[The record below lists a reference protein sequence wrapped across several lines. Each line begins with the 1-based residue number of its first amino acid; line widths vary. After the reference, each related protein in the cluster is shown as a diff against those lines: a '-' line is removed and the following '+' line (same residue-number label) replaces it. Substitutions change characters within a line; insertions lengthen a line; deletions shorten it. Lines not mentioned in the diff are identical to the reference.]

1 MQFVVFFSIFFTLYA
16 LLNYYIFWRGWYAIP
31 ESSGFRIPYA
41 VLFDF
46 LSLAFITGRFLER
59 VSLSWV
65 SSSLVWIGSYWLA
78 AMLYFYI
85 ALLSIDVL
93 RLINYALPFFP
104 DALTRNPELTNLVA
118 GAVVI
123 LSVFAILLAGHW
135 NARTIRIKA
144 LKIDIPKNSRPL
156 KELNVVAVSDI
167 HLGTIIG
174 KRRLLMIVEAVNALN
189 PDLVLLPG
197 DVVDEDLGPVIRQ
210 NLGETLRMIRS
221 RYGVVAIT
229 GNHEY
234 IGGVEEAHRYLTDH
248 GITVL
253 RDSFV
258 KIADSLYVVGR
269 EDLSRKSFA
278 GGIRKSLLELMADV
292 DKSWPI
298 IMMDHQ
304 PFRLNEAVEHGIDLQ
319 LSGHTHHGQLWPLNW
334 ITRKVYELSWGYAKK
349 GNTHFYV
356 SCGVGTWGPPVRIG
370 NTPEIVNI
378 KLSFG

>member
-156 KELNVVAVSDI
+156 KELNIVAVSDI

-221 RYGVVAIT
+221 
-229 GNHEY
+229 
-234 IGGVEEAHRYLTDH
+234 
-248 GITVL
+248 
-253 RDSFV
+253 
-258 KIADSLYVVGR
+258 
-269 EDLSRKSFA
+269 
-278 GGIRKSLLELMADV
+278 
-292 DKSWPI
+292 W
-298 IMMDHQ
+298 
-304 PFRLNEAVEHGIDLQ
+304 
-319 LSGHTHHGQLWPLNW
+319 
-334 ITRKVYELSWGYAKK
+334 
-349 GNTHFYV
+349 
-356 SCGVGTWGPPVRIG
+356 
-370 NTPEIVNI
+370 
-378 KLSFG
+378 